1 MENNQE
7 PKNLVLAQQ
16 TGIVISAVATLA
28 IAGIKIFKTLKTT
41 SIPED
46 PSE

>member
-1 MENNQE
+1 MEQNQD

-28 IAGIKIFKTLKTT
+28 IAGIKIFKTLKTQ
-41 SIPED
+41 ED
-46 PSE
+46 PSN